1 MIQRY
6 GTNEKGQRVPIASIY
21 TAGEHPIKK
30 NMISPQALQVIDTL
44 RGAGYRAYIVGGA
57 VRDLLAGK
65 KPKDFDVATDA
76 LPNRIRK
83 IFPNAWII
91 GKRFKLAHVI
101 FPDRYII
108 EVATFRSVSSGNFNA
123 VYGTIEEDV
132 RRRDFTVNAL
142 FFDPEKE
149 QLIDYVGGFADLKA
163 HRLVNILPLETIFD
177 SDPVRMLRAAKYASK
192 CGLKIPRKMKN
203 EIVKKAPL
211 LETVSASRLT
221 EEFFKILASG
231 KAETIFREIERLNL
245 IPHFLPR
252 AAAELNASKSKK
264 NLFYAE
270 MKELDN
276 RVSDGHFD
284 GSEHREI
291 LLYHFLKIFLPPF
304 RAEIGY
310 HENCAEQKVR
320 YKEIEKPLQ
329 FPVAYADSA
338 VKMIFEIRDGIQ
350 PKSRRI
356 GVEKKRPRRWHRSGS
371 KKNSTIKKSADDDQ

>member
-149 QLIDYVGGFADLKA
+149 QLIDYVGGANVGDSSNPKWGYDGNEVVANKAIFVESEQGLDFEIPNGDIEAVINADMSA
-163 HRLVNILPLETIFD
+163 AGIFLVDF
-177 SDPVRMLRAAKYASK
+177 
-192 CGLKIPRKMKN
+192 
-203 EIVKKAPL
+203 
-211 LETVSASRLT
+211 TVTPMAVT
-221 EEFFKILASG
+221 AG
-231 KAETIFREIERLNL
+231 KAIRGV
-245 IPHFLPR
+245 PK
-252 AAAELNASKSKK
+252 A
-264 NLFYAE
+264 
-270 MKELDN
+270 KE
-276 RVSDGHFD
+276 
-284 GSEHREI
+284 
-291 LLYHFLKIFLPPF
+291 
-304 RAEIGY
+304 
-310 HENCAEQKVR
+310 
-320 YKEIEKPLQ
+320 
-329 FPVAYADSA
+329 
-338 VKMIFEIRDGIQ
+338 
-350 PKSRRI
+350 
-356 GVEKKRPRRWHRSGS
+356 
-371 KKNSTIKKSADDDQ
+371 